1 MSQTRCGRGSFFS
14 DWATGFETCGSEIL
28 EGSLPSGADPPS
40 LLAAGDGYVGICSVE
55 RSVSFAAATATA
67 FGAVGAFS
75 GRYGSGNEQD
85 GPRVEFNTD
94 TVDSKEKKS
103 AAITS
108 VIRRVARVATCMVR
122 ALELSL
128 HSQ

>member
-1 MSQTRCGRGSFFS
+1 M
-14 DWATGFETCGSEIL
+14 
-28 EGSLPSGADPPS
+28 
-40 LLAAGDGYVGICSVE
+40 E
-55 RSVSFAAATATA
+55 RSVSLAAAAATA
-67 FGAVGAFS
+67 FGAVSAFS

-85 GPRVEFNTD
+85 GPRVEINTD
-94 TVDSKEKKS
+94 TVDSKEKKR

-108 VIRRVARVATCMVR
+108 VIRRVARVAACMVR